1 MRFSDHPDEPQETPT
16 VMASSPSARP
26 TTSRGKGIH
35 LPWISNRTIR
45 TRVLGLS
52 ILMGIVALSVTFT
65 AATGARHVK
74 EHTAELA
81 ALVKMQD
88 DVAAARY
95 NLLWASNWQNIT
107 AWKVRTAEGAQAAAT
122 GGDNLKNYQDGVD
135 GFEKLF
141 EVDPR
146 VAGEQGAKDLDSI
159 KAQWES
165 LLSAN
170 QQIFALWQQGKLDEG
185 DAMSTGPKWDIY
197 YAISTALDDLDK
209 QVDSRLTAGQID
221 LAATMTSTER
231 TTFVVSAVGLALGA
245 ALALLLVSNIVRPLR
260 RISGELEQVAAG
272 DLTVEVDTSATDEIG
287 RMARS
292 LAAALE
298 SLRSLVSSVAGSA
311 TTVASAA
318 EELTASSSSIGA
330 SAQQTSSQSTI
341 VAGAADEV
349 SQNVSVVAAGAEEM
363 GASIREIADNANQAA
378 RVAAE
383 AVGVA
388 GGASDT
394 VVKLG
399 TSSAEIGNV
408 VRVIT
413 TIAEQTNLL
422 ALNATIEA
430 ARAGEAGKGFAVVA
444 GEVKELAQET
454 GKATE
459 DIVQRVHAIQADTQA
474 AVHAIEQISQI
485 VASINDFQMTIA
497 SAVEQQTATTS
508 EMTRSVADAA
518 ASSTQI
524 AQNITGVAESAQA
537 TTQALSQTGAA
548 VSELATMA
556 EDLRQQVSQFR
567 Y

>member
-1 MRFSDHPDEPQETPT
+1 
-16 VMASSPSARP
+16 MASSSSTP
-26 TTSRGKGIH
+26 TSRGSRGASFR

-45 TRVLGLS
+45 TRVLALS
-52 ILMGIVALSVTFT
+52 MFMGAVALAVTFT
-65 AATGARHVK
+65 ASTGARQVSAQT
-74 EHTAELA
+74 EHLKQQSEAQA
-81 ALVKMQD
+81 AI
-88 DVAAARY
+88 AAARY

-107 AWKVRTAEGAQAAAT
+107 AWKVRTAEGAKAAAT

-141 EVDPR
+141 ALDGR
-146 VAGEQGAKDLDSI
+146 LLGSQGAQDLADI
-159 KAQWES
+159 KAQWDD
-165 LLSAN
+165 LLAAN
-170 QQIFALWQQGKLDEG
+170 QQTFTLWSQGKFDEG
-185 DAMSTGPKWDIY
+185 DAVSTGPKWDIY
-197 YAISTALDDLDK
+197 YTISTALDDLEK
-209 QVDSRLTAGQID
+209 QSGLQMAAGEKS
-221 LAATMTSTER
+221 LHSTMASTQR
-231 TTFVVSAVGLALGA
+231 MTFIVSAAGLVLGGV
-245 ALALLLVSNIVRPLR
+245 LALLLVTNIVRPLR
-260 RISGELEQVAAG
+260 RISGELERVASG
-272 DLTVEVDTSATDEIG
+272 DLTVDVDTRAKDEIG
-287 RMARS
+287 HMERS
-292 LAAALE
+292 LAAALH
-298 SLRSLVSSVAGSA
+298 SLRTLVSSVASSA

-349 SQNVSVVAAGAEEM
+349 SQNVSVVAAGAEQM

-378 RVAAE
+378 RVAAD
-383 AVGVA
+383 AVSVA

-454 GKATE
+454 SKATD
-459 DIVQRVHAIQADTQA
+459 DIVSRVQAIQGDTQD
-474 AVHAIEQISQI
+474 AVHAIEQISEI

-497 SAVEQQTATTS
+497 SAVEQQTATTA

-518 ASSTQI
+518 TSSTQI

-537 TTQALSQTGAA
+537 TTQALGQTGAA

-556 EDLRQQVSQFR
+556 DDLRRQVSQFR

>member
-1 MRFSDHPDEPQETPT
+1 MRGNPPHTRQETPP
-16 VMASSPSARP
+16 VMASSPS
-26 TTSRGKGIH
+26 SRRSIR

-52 ILMGIVALSVTFT
+52 VLMGVVAIAVTFT
-65 AATGARHVK
+65 AAAGSRSV
-74 EHTAELA
+74 EHETTKLA
-81 ALVKMQD
+81 AQVQAQD
-88 DVAAARY
+88 AIEAARY

-107 AWKVRTAEGAQAAAT
+107 AWKVRTADGAAAAAN
-122 GGDNLKNYQDGVD
+122 GGDNLKNYDDGVA

-141 EVDPR
+141 ALDPTL
-146 VAGEQGAKDLDSI
+146 VGEKGAKDLADI
-159 KAQWES
+159 QGQWS
-165 LLSAN
+165 QLLDAN
-170 QQIFALWQQGKLDEG
+170 KQIFALWQQGKFDEG

-197 YAISTALDDLDK
+197 YKISTSLDDLSK
-209 QVDSRLTAGQID
+209 QVEQQLALGQAH
-221 LAATMTSTER
+221 LASTTSSTQR
-231 TTFVVSAVGLALGA
+231 ATFVVSAVGLVVGGL
-245 ALALLLVSNIVRPLR
+245 LALLLVTNIVRPLR
-260 RISGELEQVAAG
+260 RISSELDQVASG
-272 DLTVEVDTSATDEIG
+272 DLTVDVDTSAKDEIG
-287 RMARS
+287 TMARS
-292 LAAALE
+292 LASALQ
-298 SLRSLVSSVAGSA
+298 SLRGLVASVAGSA

-330 SAQQTSSQSTI
+330 SANQTSSQSTV

-378 RVAAE
+378 RVAAD
-383 AVGVA
+383 AVSVA
-388 GGASDT
+388 SGATDT

-399 TSSAEIGNV
+399 ASSAEIGNV

-413 TIAEQTNLL
+413 SIAEQTNLL

-454 GKATE
+454 SKATE
-459 DIVQRVHAIQADTQA
+459 DIVSRVTAIQSDTQD
-474 AVHAIEQISQI
+474 AVRAIEQISQI

-497 SAVEQQTATTS
+497 SAVEQQTATTA

-524 AQNITGVAESAQA
+524 AQNITGVADSAQA
-537 TTQALSQTGAA
+537 TTQALGQTGAA

-556 EDLRQQVSQFR
+556 EELRVQVSKFR